1 MSIDTRTA
9 TRVVAISGAVGL
21 ALASAGFGAV
31 FAYKVGI
38 QHSILLAGLSILM
51 AVALEAVKPLAI
63 ASAIQAL
70 REWRPL
76 TAVPLLILGL
86 IAIVYS
92 LTAELSLVS
101 MSKGDLVA
109 ERQAETNSA
118 GDAERKRKRIE
129 GELDAI
135 GITRPSLA
143 VSSDLN
149 SLLADTRLK
158 DCKAKLDSWRLDA
171 ICKDKVSPLRAELA
185 TAERRESLEAQLNGV
200 QTIASKD
207 ADPGSKALATYL
219 AAIEVTVSPEIVAQW
234 LILVPVLALEIGS
247 ALGVVLVQAV
257 SPPSGSTD
265 LSRGINSEGRLASGT
280 PSAGVG
286 GPPQNTGLP
295 ESSDTTREKVK
306 AAIVDHLKASGGSLS
321 GGERG
326 LAKAL
331 GSNRG
336 TMKRALN
343 GLVLAGIV
351 SLEATRNGTVL
362 RLVG

>member
-9 TRVVAISGAVGL
+9 TRVVAISGTIGL
-21 ALASAGFGAV
+21 VLASAGFGAV

-51 AVALEAVKPLAI
+51 TVALEAVKPLAI

-76 TAVPLLILGL
+76 TALPLLILGL
-86 IAIVYS
+86 IAVVYS
-92 LTAELSLVS
+92 MTAELSLVS
-101 MSKGDLVA
+101 VSKGELIA

-129 GELDAI
+129 RELDAI
-135 GITRPSLA
+135 GITRPSQA
-143 VSSDLN
+143 ISSDLN
-149 SLLADTRLK
+149 SLLSDSRLS

-171 ICKDKVSPLRAELA
+171 VCKEKVSPLRTELA
-185 TAERRESLEAQLNGV
+185 TAERREHLEAQLNGV
-200 QTIASKD
+200 ETIASKD

-219 AAIEVTVSPEIVAQW
+219 AAIGVMVSPEIVAQW
-234 LILVPVLALEIGS
+234 LILVPVLALEFGS
-247 ALGVVLVQAV
+247 ALGVVLVQAI
-257 SPPSGSTD
+257 SPPSGATDSTK
-265 LSRGINSEGRLASGT
+265 GINSDGRSAGGT
-280 PSAGVG
+280 PSSGLG
-286 GPPQNTGLP
+286 GPPQNTALP
-295 ESSDTTREKVK
+295 ESSDMMREKVK

-321 GGERG
+321 SGERR
-326 LAKAL
+326 LAKIL

-336 TMKRALN
+336 TLKRAID

-351 SLEATRNGTVL
+351 SLEATRNGSTI
-362 RLVG
+362 RLVR